1 MTKVVF
7 TLHNAAAKTPVK
19 AAVDVL
25 AVASL
30 NNLTQIGLLLLV
42 SHRPKNPWRA
52 HPLSV

>member
-19 AAVDVL
+19 DAKDVL

-30 NNLTQIGLLLLV
+30 SNIAILGLFLFV
-42 SHRPKNPWRA
+42 SDRPKNPW
-52 HPLSV
+52 